1 MWVGSYFLHDP
12 FSAHPLGLCSTELER
27 PASQLFLHNL
37 TGVLEAARRV
47 TNWDP
52 EDAEALERLDVKLME
67 VGSIE
72 LDRVKIVG

>member
-1 MWVGSYFLHDP
+1 
-12 FSAHPLGLCSTELER
+12 
-27 PASQLFLHNL
+27 
-37 TGVLEAARRV
+37 VLEAARRV